1 MWPSNKTNT
10 NKHKTHKLQE
20 EQTMDGKSFVFVVA
34 FVAAVVLVILGIFSM
49 VFDNLTISSSKVYMD
64 FIFAGV
70 LAVLAIIQFK
80 ALESGEK
87 A

>member
-1 MWPSNKTNT
+1 
-10 NKHKTHKLQE
+10 
-20 EQTMDGKSFVFVVA
+20 MDGKSFIFVVA
-34 FVAAVVLVILGIFSM
+34 FVAAVVLVVLGIFSM

-70 LAVLAIIQFK
+70 LAFLAIIQYK

>member
-1 MWPSNKTNT
+1 
-10 NKHKTHKLQE
+10 
-20 EQTMDGKSFVFVVA
+20 MDAKSFIFVVA

-49 VFDNLTISSSKVYMD
+49 VFDNLTISSSRVYLD

-70 LAVLAIIQFK
+70 LAVMAIFQYK
-80 ALESGEK
+80 ALECGEK

>member
-1 MWPSNKTNT
+1 
-10 NKHKTHKLQE
+10 
-20 EQTMDGKSFVFVVA
+20 MDGKSFVFVVA

-70 LAVLAIIQFK
+70 LAFLAIIQYK

>member
-1 MWPSNKTNT
+1 
-10 NKHKTHKLQE
+10 
-20 EQTMDGKSFVFVVA
+20 MDGKSFVFVVA

-70 LAVLAIIQFK
+70 LAVLGIFQYK
-80 ALESGEK
+80 ALETGEK

>member
-1 MWPSNKTNT
+1 
-10 NKHKTHKLQE
+10 
-20 EQTMDGKSFVFVVA
+20 MDAKSFVFVVA

>member
-1 MWPSNKTNT
+1 
-10 NKHKTHKLQE
+10 
-20 EQTMDGKSFVFVVA
+20 MDGKSFVFVVA

-70 LAVLAIIQFK
+70 LAVLAIIQFN
-80 ALESGEK
+80 AFESGEK

>member
-1 MWPSNKTNT
+1 
-10 NKHKTHKLQE
+10 
-20 EQTMDGKSFVFVVA
+20 MDGKSFVFVVA

>member
-1 MWPSNKTNT
+1 
-10 NKHKTHKLQE
+10 
-20 EQTMDGKSFVFVVA
+20 MDAKSFIFVVA
-34 FVAAVVLVILGIFSM
+34 FIAAVVLVILGIFSM

-70 LAVLAIIQFK
+70 LAVLGIFQYK
-80 ALESGEK
+80 ALETGEK

>member
-1 MWPSNKTNT
+1 
-10 NKHKTHKLQE
+10 
-20 EQTMDGKSFVFVVA
+20 MDAKSFIFVVA
-34 FVAAVVLVILGIFSM
+34 FIAAVVLVILGIFSM